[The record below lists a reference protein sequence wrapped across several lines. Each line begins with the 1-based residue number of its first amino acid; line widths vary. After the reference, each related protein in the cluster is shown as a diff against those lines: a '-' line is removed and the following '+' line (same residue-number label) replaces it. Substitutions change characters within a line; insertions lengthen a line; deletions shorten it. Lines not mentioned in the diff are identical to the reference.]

1 MSRAALAEQLLPAR
15 LPSARHLGA
24 RACIFEIPA
33 AGQEQY
39 EAVMQALGQDP
50 ARLFHCAGP
59 TEDGWMVVEVW
70 ESQEAV
76 DTFLTERLL
85 PVVRKMGFFASIQ
98 QSFPVHAMRPGRTDG
113 TFAATW

>member
-1 MSRAALAEQLLPAR
+1 MSRAALAEQLLPTR

-24 RACIFEIPA
+24 RACIFEIAA

-39 EAVMQALGQDP
+39 EAVMQALGQDR

-98 QSFPVHAMRPGRTDG
+98 QSFPVHTMRPGRTDG
-113 TFAATW
+113 RFAATW